1 MLIRTPASQYL
12 LQFFASPQ
20 HICFHGAER
29 NVENA
34 GGLVVRKAV
43 LAAQNDRG
51 PFVSGQQLEGAG
63 KIMAE
68 SGIDG
73 LRVMFRLQL
82 SFVDANQFLSFSG
95 FLPETVVGDPVKP
108 GRESRLPS
116 KAAEIFISPQ
126 KGLLREIVR
135 ERKIGADKLAEQTPN
150 ARLVVA
156 HQLGEGV
163 VVILEKNAGDEV
175 CIG

>member
-1 MLIRTPASQYL
+1 
-12 LQFFASPQ
+12 
-20 HICFHGAER
+20 
-29 NVENA
+29 
-34 GGLVVRKAV
+34 VRKTV

-51 PFVSGQQLEGAG
+51 PLVGGQHFESLR
-63 KIMAE
+63 KVMAE

-95 FLPETVVGDPVKP
+95 FLPETIVGDPVKP
-108 GRESRLPS
+108 GRKTGLPP
-116 KAAEIFISPQ
+116 KAAEIFVSPQ

-135 ERKIGADKLAEQTPN
+135 SRNIGADELAEQTSN

-156 HQLGEGV
+156 HQLGERV
-163 VVILEKNAGDEV
+163 VIILEKNAGDKV